1 MGKTGNQILEQI
13 KLELEELKTRTAE
26 LEQRLTELSVR
37 EEEEQDDKPFDIL
50 LDDEISFVIPKRRE
64 ELGVVTPD
72 PEPLA
77 EPEVEPAVEV
87 EPVAE
92 VEPEVEPAVEVEPVA
107 EVEPEVEPA
116 VEVEPVAE
124 AESAAGEVVFEPEP
138 VEIPQESEPEAEAP
152 KPEKA
157 EPKPEVKRRWQLDT
171 PASELSNILSAIA
184 LKERGIFI
192 NALFKEDAQLF
203 IDTIAAMNA
212 MTSLSQAEE
221 YIKEH
226 FSYWKLDS
234 DVVYRFM
241 MAVRRKLR

>member
-77 EPEVEPAVEV
+77 
-87 EPVAE
+87 
-92 VEPEVEPAVEVEPVA
+92 
-107 EVEPEVEPA
+107 EPEVEPA

-226 FSYWKLDS
+226 FSFWKLDS